1 MMTQRGATPGGS
13 ANVRPRHIP
22 VLLSEVLA
30 ALSPIDGGVFIDGTF
45 GAGGY
50 TRALIEGGAA
60 RVLAID
66 RDPTAIAG
74 GAALA
79 EVSGARLTLAG
90 GAFDGLDA
98 IARAHGI
105 DAVDGVVLDVGLSSM
120 QLDEAQRGFSFQA
133 DGPLDMRMADSG
145 ETAAD
150 VVNARSE
157 EELAD
162 ILFYLGEERR
172 SRAIA
177 RAIGRA
183 REVAPVATTA
193 ALADIVVRVLGRRP
207 GDEHHPATRTF
218 QALRIYVNDELG
230 QLGRALQAA
239 ERILKPGG
247 RLAVV
252 SFHSLEDRI
261 VKRFLT
267 GRSGKAP
274 SGSRHLPAQSIKS
287 NEPSYRNIYQRPLTP
302 SQEEITANPRARSAR
317 LRAAMRTDAP
327 AWPPEDLQVLGVPEP
342 EAPRRRTR

>member
-1 MMTQRGATPGGS
+1 MMTQRGTMPGGS
-13 ANVRPRHIP
+13 AHVRPRHIP
-22 VLLSEVLA
+22 VLLLQVLE
-30 ALSPIDGGVFIDGTF
+30 ALAPVQGSTFIDGTF

-50 TRALIEGGAA
+50 TRALLDGGAA

-66 RDPTAIAG
+66 RDPAAIAG
-74 GAALA
+74 GA
-79 EVSGARLTLAG
+79 EVAGAFGARLTLAE
-90 GAFDGLDA
+90 GAFDRLDELA
-98 IARAHGI
+98 EAHRI
-105 DAVDGVVLDVGLSSM
+105 TAVDGVVLDVGVSSM

-133 DGPLDMRMADSG
+133 DGPLDMRMSASG

-150 VVNARSE
+150 VVNTRSE
-157 EELAD
+157 QDLAD
-162 ILFYLGEERR
+162 IIYHLGEERR
-172 SRAIA
+172 SRGIA

-183 REVAPVATTA
+183 RELAPIRTTA
-193 ALADIVVRVLGRRP
+193 ELAGIVMRVLGRRP

-261 VKRFLT
+261 VKRFLVAR
-267 GRSGKAP
+267 GGKATA
-274 SGSRHLPAQSIKS
+274 GSRHLPAQSIKS
-287 NEPSYRNIYQRPLTP
+287 SEPSYQIINQRPLTP

-317 LRAAMRTDAP
+317 LRAAKRTEAP

>member
-22 VLLSEVLA
+22 VLLSQVLA
-30 ALSPIDGGVFIDGTF
+30 ALAPVQGNTFIDGTF

-50 TRALIEGGAA
+50 TRALLDGGAA

-66 RDPTAIAG
+66 RDPSAIAV
-74 GAALA
+74 GAALT
-79 EVSGARLTLAG
+79 ETYGARLTLAE
-90 GAFDGLDA
+90 GAFDQLEEM
-98 IARAHGI
+98 ARAHGL
-105 DAVDGVVLDVGLSSM
+105 DAVDGVVLDVGVSSM
-120 QLDEAQRGFSFQA
+120 QLDQAARGFSFQA
-133 DGPLDMRMADSG
+133 DGPLDMRMSDRG

-150 VVNARSE
+150 VVNTRSE

-162 ILFYLGEERR
+162 IFYHLGEERR

-177 RAIGRA
+177 RAIVRA
-183 REVAPVATTA
+183 REAAPITTTA
-193 ALADIVVRVLGRRP
+193 ELAEIVVRVLGRRP

-261 VKRFLT
+261 VKRFLVAR
-267 GRSGKAP
+267 GGKAAA
-274 SGSRHLPAQSIKS
+274 GSRHLPAQSIKS
-287 NEPSYRNIYQRPLTP
+287 KQASYRIINQRPLTP

-317 LRAAMRTDAP
+317 LRAAERTEAP

>member
-1 MMTQRGATPGGS
+1 MMTERGATPGGG
-13 ANVRPRHIP
+13 AHVRPRHIP

-30 ALSPIDGGVFIDGTF
+30 ALGPIDGGIFIDGTF

-74 GAALA
+74 GAALTEA
-79 EVSGARLTLAG
+79 FGARLTLVQ
-90 GAFDGLDA
+90 GAFDRLDD
-98 IARAHGI
+98 IASAHGI
-105 DAVDGVVLDVGLSSM
+105 AAAGGVVLDVGMSSM
-120 QLDEAQRGFSFQA
+120 QIDEAQRGFSFQA
-133 DGPLDMRMADSG
+133 DGPLDMRMSDSG

-150 VVNARSE
+150 VVNVRGE

-162 ILFYLGEERR
+162 ILFHLGEERR

-177 RAIGRA
+177 RAIVRV
-183 REVAPVATTA
+183 REAAPIRTTGQLAEIVA
-193 ALADIVVRVLGRRP
+193 RVLGRRQ
-207 GDEHHPATRTF
+207 GEEQHPATRTF
-218 QALRIYVNDELG
+218 QALRIHVNDELG
-230 QLGRALQAA
+230 QLARALQAS

-247 RLAVV
+247 RLAIV

-267 GRSGKAP
+267 LRSGKAP
-274 SGSRHLPAQSIKS
+274 AGSRHLPAQSIKS
-287 NEPSYRNIYQRPLTP
+287 NESSYRVMNPRPLT
-302 SQEEITANPRARSAR
+302 SSHEEIAANPRARSAR
-317 LRAAMRTDAP
+317 LRAAERTAAP

>member
-1 MMTQRGATPGGS
+1 MMTERATPGGG
-13 ANVRPRHIP
+13 AHVRPRHIP

-50 TRALIEGGAA
+50 TRALIDGGAT

-66 RDPTAIAG
+66 RDPAAIAG
-74 GAALA
+74 GATLA
-79 EVSGARLTLAG
+79 EAFGTRLSLVQ
-90 GAFDGLDA
+90 GAFDSLDA
-98 IARAHGI
+98 IAGANGI
-105 DAVDGVVLDVGLSSM
+105 DAADGVVLDVGVSSM
-120 QLDEAQRGFSFQA
+120 QLDEAQRGFSFQS

-150 VVNARSE
+150 VVNTRGE
-157 EELAD
+157 EDLAD
-162 ILFYLGEERR
+162 ILFHLGEERR
-172 SRAIA
+172 SRVIA
-177 RAIGRA
+177 RAVVRV
-183 REVAPVATTA
+183 REAAPIRTTA
-193 ALADIVVRVLGRRP
+193 ELAGIVMRVLGRRP

-247 RLAVV
+247 RLVVV

-261 VKRFLT
+261 VKRFLAAR
-267 GRSGKAP
+267 GGKAMT
-274 SGSRHLPAQSIKS
+274 GSRHLPAQSIKS
-287 NEPSYRNIYQRPLTP
+287 NEPSYRIIYQRPLTP
-302 SQEEITANPRARSAR
+302 SQEEIAVNPRARSAR
-317 LRAAMRTDAP
+317 LRAAERTEAP

>member
-1 MMTQRGATPGGS
+1 MMTERGATPGGG
-13 ANVRPRHIP
+13 AHVRPRHIP

-30 ALSPIDGGVFIDGTF
+30 ALAPIEGGVFIDGTF

-50 TRALIEGGAA
+50 TRALIEGGAT

-79 EVSGARLTLAG
+79 EAFGARLTLVQ
-90 GAFDGLDA
+90 GAFDRLDA
-98 IARAHGI
+98 IAEANGI
-105 DAVDGVVLDVGLSSM
+105 GVADGVVLDVGVSSM
-120 QLDEAQRGFSFQA
+120 QIDEAQRGFSFQA

-150 VVNARSE
+150 VVNSRGE
-157 EELAD
+157 DEIAD
-162 ILFYLGEERR
+162 ILFHLGEERR

-177 RAIGRA
+177 RAIVRA
-183 REVAPVATTA
+183 RETALIRTTGE
-193 ALADIVVRVLGRRP
+193 LAEIVVRVLGRRH
-207 GDEHHPATRTF
+207 GDEQHPATRTF

-247 RLAVV
+247 RLVIV

-267 GRSGKAP
+267 ARSGKSP

-287 NEPSYRNIYQRPLTP
+287 HAPSYRIINQRPLTP
-302 SQEEITANPRARSAR
+302 SQEEIAANPRARSAR
-317 LRAAMRTDAP
+317 LRAAERTSEP